1 MRMWTALRRGLGRRH
16 ETGWWFTLGV
26 LAVYAVAL
34 VLAHVHHEPWRD
46 EIHCWAMGREATGL
60 WDLLTGDR
68 RYEGHP
74 VLWYYLLHLV
84 SLVTRNYLAIHVVT
98 VVISV
103 SAAAL
108 WLRCA
113 PLPRILRVLLLCSYY
128 FFFEYGVISRSYG
141 LGVLLVFL
149 TCASHDPLRPRYFRS
164 GVLLALLAA
173 TSLYGAI
180 MATALGGYVFS
191 GLQVRR
197 VADERWRW
205 RISLTGP
212 WMAGLAVLLFGLV
225 VTVVTTLPPAD
236 SSVATQTMPELPVAL
251 RRAGVG
257 YWTAMFP
264 YSGLE
269 SWNWWGTEY
278 LGSRVPALENVIPWL
293 GGAWFLA
300 WLVAFRRR
308 LRIAFT
314 VGLGILA
321 INAAQIAVYPG
332 GWRHTGSNVV
342 LVVACLWLYAR
353 ETRGREPDRLLHGLF
368 AANLLFL
375 AITGFV
381 AVRTDWR
388 TQFSGS
394 VEAARFIRDHHLENR
409 PAVGDTDHPAA
420 QVAAILD
427 HPFYMPVTGETTDA
441 VVFYQR
447 RSGPTPDQLV
457 RDAQR
462 LAFLGDGTALIVL
475 NYRLD
480 ASAVPGA
487 EWRLVYQGTPGIV
500 PDESFWIYDFRLG
513 ARH

>member
-1 MRMWTALRRGLGRRH
+1 
-16 ETGWWFTLGV
+16 
-26 LAVYAVAL
+26 
-34 VLAHVHHEPWRD
+34 
-46 EIHCWAMGREATGL
+46 
-60 WDLLTGDR
+60 
-68 RYEGHP
+68 
-74 VLWYYLLHLV
+74 
-84 SLVTRNYLAIHVVT
+84 
-98 VVISV
+98 
-103 SAAAL
+103 
-108 WLRCA
+108 
-113 PLPRILRVLLLCSYY
+113 
-128 FFFEYGVISRSYG
+128 
-141 LGVLLVFL
+141 
-149 TCASHDPLRPRYFRS
+149 
-164 GVLLALLAA
+164 
-173 TSLYGAI
+173 
-180 MATALGGYVFS
+180 
-191 GLQVRR
+191 
-197 VADERWRW
+197 
-205 RISLTGP
+205 
-212 WMAGLAVLLFGLV
+212 MAGLAVLLFGLV

-236 SSVATQTMPELPVAL
+236 SSVATATMPELPVAL

-278 LGSRVPALENVIPWL
+278 LGSRVPALESVIPWL

-308 LRIAFT
+308 RGSPSQWASGFSPSTPRRSPSTLAGASHRQQRRAGGGLSVALRPRDTGAR
-314 VGLGILA
+314 A
-321 INAAQIAVYPG
+321 RSPAARAVRCQPALPG
-332 GWRHTGSNVV
+332 DH
-342 LVVACLWLYAR
+342 
-353 ETRGREPDRLLHGLF
+353 
-368 AANLLFL
+368 
-375 AITGFV
+375 GFV

-409 PAVGDTDHPAA
+409 PAVGDADYPAA

-447 RSGPTPDQLV
+447 RSGPSPDQLV

-475 NYRLD
+475 NYRLE
-480 ASAVPGA
+480 ASPVPGA